1 MEAIAA
7 LTIAALGIGVTGPL
21 VSTMLRSWKLSC
33 AARDLAMDL
42 QRTRMEAVAKGAYVG
57 IRFDLSSGRDRWRL
71 YLDGGT
77 RGIRSAEIASGV
89 DAPMSDTFDL
99 ASRYPGVRFGI
110 ARSGAARIPP
120 ASGTL
125 LPSSDP
131 IALGGTD
138 IFSCSPT
145 GESSSGTLYLT
156 DGNDMRAV
164 TIYGATGRIRI
175 WSHEGRTGLWHS

>member
-1 MEAIAA
+1 VLAA
-7 LTIAALGIGVTGPL
+7 LTLAALGTGVTAPL
-21 VSTMLRSWKLSC
+21 VSDMLRSWKLSC
-33 AARDLAMDL
+33 AARDLAMEL
-42 QRTRMEAVAKGAYVG
+42 QRTRMDAVAKGAYVG
-57 IRFDLSSGRDRWRL
+57 IQFDRSSGRDRWRL

-77 RGIRSAEIASGV
+77 RGIHSAEIVSGV
-89 DAPMSDTFDL
+89 DAPMSDSVEL

-125 LPSSDP
+125 LPSNDP

-145 GESSSGTLYLT
+145 GESSSGTIYLT
-156 DGNDMRAV
+156 DGTDMRAV

-175 WSHEGRTGLWHS
+175 WSHEGRTGLWRS